1 VQVADVVV
9 EAGAELA
16 DLVLAD
22 IDLLGPD
29 AEFQE
34 AVGEVADQEQSCVAD
49 EAGCGHGHERCAIAD
64 ATGGG
69 DGSTGGGRRGH
80 SVSSQ

>member
-1 VQVADVVV
+1 VPPDLPGTDTVEGQQHGQPGGSGEPGDGDVQVADVVV
-9 EAGAELA
+9 EAGAELL

-34 AVGEVADQEQSCVAD
+34 AVGEVADQDSPA
-49 EAGCGHGHERCAIAD
+49 
-64 ATGGG
+64 
-69 DGSTGGGRRGH
+69 
-80 SVSSQ
+80 